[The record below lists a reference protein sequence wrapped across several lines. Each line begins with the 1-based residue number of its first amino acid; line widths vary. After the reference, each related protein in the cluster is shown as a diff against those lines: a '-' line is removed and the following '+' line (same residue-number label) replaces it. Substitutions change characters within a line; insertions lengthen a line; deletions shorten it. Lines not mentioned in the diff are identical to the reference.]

1 MRSTRR
7 LGIVVAALV
16 VLVAG
21 FFVARGAADEET
33 AQAPATTAPETGG
46 EPHRNAAAR
55 ATTQAEP
62 APRVERLRLR
72 DGAPAGAVRTLRYED
87 GDTVRLR
94 FSSNVAD
101 EVHVHGVDRYVDVP
115 AGGTASTRFTAPGE
129 GIFEIESHTTGELV
143 ARLEVR

>member
-1 MRSTRR
+1 MRSSRR
-7 LGIVVAALV
+7 LGILVAALV

-33 AQAPATTAPETGG
+33 AQSPATTARETGG
-46 EPHRNAAAR
+46 EPHRDAAPR
-55 ATTQAEP
+55 ATPPP

-94 FSSNVAD
+94 FTSNVAD

-115 AGGTASTRFTAPGE
+115 AGGTASTRFAAPGE
-129 GIFEIESHTTGELV
+129 GIFEIESHTTGELI